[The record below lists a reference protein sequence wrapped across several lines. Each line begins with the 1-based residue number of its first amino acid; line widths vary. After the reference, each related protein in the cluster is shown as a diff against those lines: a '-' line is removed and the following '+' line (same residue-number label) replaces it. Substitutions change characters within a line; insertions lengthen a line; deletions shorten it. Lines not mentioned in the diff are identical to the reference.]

1 MGSVSGSMN
10 CSSGFDLGEGLGNIR
25 KEKGGFRSE
34 NIFSTLG
41 SPFRGMIQGGKKGMM
56 YPFMLDRGS
65 KVEGLGRVNCSR
77 SQEGPKF

>member
-10 CSSGFDLGEGLGNIR
+10 CSSGFGLGEGIS
-25 KEKGGFRSE
+25 EKNKVDSDPK
-34 NIFSTLG
+34 ISSQHWDPL
-41 SPFRGMIQGGKKGMM
+41 FRGMIQDGKKGMM